1 MVNYNQKYKNEAIVT
16 IREGYG
22 SNFNG
27 NNFDSSVS
35 DNKVFSAV
43 GQKTSNNVNNVSSVG
58 IFEVWAVKPDT
69 ILNLKDTNIKI
80 YDDDGSLVTINVS
93 GLSNKQWNVIRY
105 TRPYTLHF
113 NNRDSNIRFDD
124 FNSLDGMTQDI
135 EDLMDSE
142 NVVSFDLKTTTPSD
156 VKCNYTTGSH
166 SYIKGQGVN
175 LTFDGNIKK
184 GDKITIKRNGRNDLT
199 STIQFDTDFVFSNFN
214 FDGVTNAEFIYSHGE
229 APQPPKPAEK
239 TTVQFT
245 SSDDG
250 IQWQNATMVDSD
262 SNFTNPVIIQK
273 GYELRQPLA
282 VEFTDKNDKTTT
294 LTYGS
299 GSTVYFDGDDTS
311 KNKWN
316 LTVNT
321 GYKKLNIKA
330 GQTKYKT
337 YELEPTLQNA
347 KIIEP
352 QPIED
357 DYGKTRYYL
366 DPKHTTIKLQAND
379 GYTFESDGSL
389 VYQRDLLDQETLTIP
404 ATHTNTVSITLPS
417 DINWSNQQYFMLT
430 MGAVKSEIV
439 ETTGG
444 FTNIY
449 KADYTNLLKFSNEVI
464 VKITGGTGGGVQ
476 SYDVTPYINNLIM
489 LPFNVPTG
497 ETSTIVA
504 GNEAF
509 TTQLPTVDNSYL
521 TVDLGKIKVDEQYKN
536 GFDYYQVKTR
546 LMLPYTNM
554 IELDP
559 KHVINQTVSIK
570 YIVNVVNGDTT
581 INLSNN
587 DDLFYSNQVNLASEI
602 PFISSATKGSQYTV
616 INQLKTV
623 FRNSIKQAY
632 IIIEQPTPVLNSDFY
647 PTNEKGT
654 LKGYTGNVK
663 ASLLNNMDINSNE
676 LNALQNLLE
685 TGVKIK

>member
-1 MVNYNQKYKNEAIVT
+1 MANYNQKYKNEVIVAIKQNDDDNYDNTVT
-16 IREGYG
+16 
-22 SNFNG
+22 
-27 NNFDSSVS
+27 
-35 DNKVFSAV
+35 DNHYFAAV
-43 GQKTSNNVNNVSSVG
+43 GQKTSGNLDNISRVESFT
-58 IFEVWAVKPDT
+58 IYAVKPDT
-69 ILNLKDTNIKI
+69 ILNLESGNVKV
-80 YDDDGSLVTINVS
+80 YDDDGNIGSFSLSTLRNQQYSSLSINLPRS
-93 GLSNKQWNVIRY
+93 
-105 TRPYTLHF
+105 LHF
-113 NNRDSNIRFDD
+113 NTRDQNIRFDD
-124 FNSLDGMTQDI
+124 FNTLDGMTQDI
-135 EDLMDSE
+135 ADLMDSE
-142 NVVSFDLKTTTPSD
+142 NVVTFDLKTTTPSD
-156 VKCNYTTGSH
+156 VKCNYTTGNH
-166 SYIKGQGVN
+166 SYIKGQSVN
-175 LTFDGNIKK
+175 VTFDGNIKK
-184 GDKITIKRNGRNDLT
+184 GDKITIKRSGKNDVTCKIL
-199 STIQFDTDFVFSNFN
+199 FDTDFIFSNLGFA
-214 FDGVTNAEFIYSHGE
+214 GVTNAEFIYTHGE
-229 APQPPKPAEK
+229 APQPPKPVEK
-239 TTVQFT
+239 TTVEFT
-245 SSDDG
+245 SSDNG
-250 IQWQNATMVDSD
+250 IQWQNSTMVDSG

-282 VEFTDKNDKTTT
+282 VEFTDKNNKTVT
-294 LTYGS
+294 LRYGS
-299 GSTVYFDGDDTS
+299 GSNVYFDGDTPN
-311 KNKWN
+311 KNKWI

-337 YELEPTLQNA
+337 YELQTTLQNA

-352 QPIED
+352 QAIED
-357 DYGKTRYYL
+357 DYGKSRYYL
-366 DPKHTTIKLQAND
+366 DPKHTTITLQAND

-389 VYQRDLLDQETLTIP
+389 TYQKDLLDQATLTIK
-404 ATHTNTVSITLPS
+404 ATHTNIATVTLPS
-417 DINWSNQQYFMLT
+417 DINWSNQQYFRLT

-497 ETSTIVA
+497 EKSTIVA
-504 GNEAF
+504 GNETF
-509 TTQLPTVDNSYL
+509 TTQLPTVDNNYL

-559 KHVINQTVSIK
+559 NHVINQTVSIQ

-587 DDLFYSNQVNLASEI
+587 DDLFYSSQVNLASEI

-676 LNALQNLLE
+676 LNALQNILE

>member
-1 MVNYNQKYKNEAIVT
+1 MVNYNQKFKNEVIVT
-16 IREGYG
+16 LMQSDGNAYD
-22 SNFNG
+22 SN
-27 NNFDSSVS
+27 VS
-35 DNKVFSAV
+35 DNKFFSAV
-43 GQKTSNNVNNVSSVG
+43 GQKTSGSFNNISQVNRIS
-58 IFEVWAVKPDT
+58 IWAVKPDT
-69 ILNLKDTNIKI
+69 ILNLEDGSIKV
-80 YDDDGSLVTINVS
+80 YDDDGNLGSLTLSGQSNQQWSSAVIN
-93 GLSNKQWNVIRY
+93 LP
-105 TRPYTLHF
+105 RPLRF
-113 NNRDSNIRFDD
+113 NTNDNNIRFDN
-124 FNSLDGMTQDI
+124 FNDMDGMTQNID
-135 EDLMDSE
+135 DLMDSD
-142 NVVSFDLKTTTPSD
+142 NVKYFDLKVTTPSD
-156 VKCNYTTGSH
+156 VKCNYTTGNH
-166 SYIKGQGVN
+166 SYIKGQSFN

-184 GDKITIKRNGRNDLT
+184 GDKITIKRSGRNDAT
-199 STIQFDTDFVFSNFN
+199 SNILFDTDFIFSNLG
-214 FDGVTNAEFIYSHGE
+214 FDGVTNAEFIYTHGE
-229 APQPPKPAEK
+229 TPQPPKPVEK

-250 IQWQNATMVDSD
+250 VQWQNATMVDSG

-273 GYELRQPLA
+273 GYELRKPLA
-282 VEFTDKNDKTTT
+282 IEFTDKNDKTTT

-299 GSTVYFDGDDTS
+299 GSTIYFDGDDS
-311 KNKWN
+311 QKNKWN
-316 LTVNT
+316 LTINT

-337 YELEPTLQNA
+337 YEIGATLQNA

-357 DYGKTRYYL
+357 DYGKQHYYL

-389 VYQRDLLDQETLTIP
+389 TYQRDLLDQETLTIK
-404 ATHTNTVSITLPS
+404 ATHTNTATVTLPP
-417 DINWSNQQYFMLT
+417 DINWSIQDDFMLT

-464 VKITGGTGGGVQ
+464 VKVTGGTGASVQ

-489 LPFNVPTG
+489 LPFDVPTG
-497 ETSTIVA
+497 DKSAIVA
-504 GNEAF
+504 GNETF
-509 TTQLPTVDNSYL
+509 TTQLPTVDNNYL

-570 YIVNVVNGDTT
+570 YNVNVVNGDTT
-581 INLSNN
+581 INLSNG
-587 DDLFYSNQVNLASEI
+587 DDVFYSNQVNLASEI

-632 IIIEQPTPVLNSDFY
+632 IIIEQPTPVLNSDYY

-654 LKGYTGNVK
+654 LKGYNGNVK
-663 ASLLNNMDINSNE
+663 ASLLNNMDINNNE

>member
-1 MVNYNQKYKNEAIVT
+1 MVNYNQKFKNEVIVT
-16 IREGYG
+16 ISE
-22 SNFNG
+22 NDG
-27 NNFDSSVS
+27 NSFDSTVS
-35 DNKVFSAV
+35 DNKYFSAV
-43 GQKTSNNVNNVSSVG
+43 GQKTSGNLGNLSDVKRIS
-58 IFEVWAVKPDT
+58 VWAVKPDT
-69 ILNLKDTNIKI
+69 IINLEDATIKI
-80 YDDDGSLVTINVS
+80 YDDDGSLATINIS
-93 GLSNKQWNVIRY
+93 GLSNNQWSSVGTNLIKHLRFNTRDNNV
-105 TRPYTLHF
+105 
-113 NNRDSNIRFDD
+113 RFDD
-124 FNSLDGMTQDI
+124 FNTLDGMTQDI
-135 EDLMDSE
+135 GDLMDSE

-166 SYIKGQGVN
+166 SYIKGQTLN
-175 LTFDGNIKK
+175 ITFDGNIKK
-184 GDKITIKRNGRNDLT
+184 GDKITIKRNGKNDVISNIL
-199 STIQFDTDFVFSNFN
+199 FDTDLIFCNLGFN
-214 FDGVTNAEFIYSHGE
+214 GVTNAEFIYTHGDT
-229 APQPPKPAEK
+229 PQPLKPVEN
-239 TTVQFT
+239 TTVEFT

-250 IQWQNATMVDSD
+250 IKWQNPTMIDSG
-262 SNFTNPVIIQK
+262 SNFINPVIIQK
-273 GYELRQPLA
+273 GYELRKPLA

-299 GSTVYFDGDDTS
+299 GSTIYFDGDKPD

-316 LTVNT
+316 LTINT

-330 GQTKYKT
+330 GQTTYKT
-337 YELEPTLQNA
+337 YRLNTTLQNA

-352 QPIED
+352 QAIED
-357 DYGKTRYYL
+357 DYGKIRYYL
-366 DPKHTTIKLQAND
+366 DPKHTTITLQAND

-389 VYQRDLLDQETLTIP
+389 TYQRDELDQETLTIK
-404 ATHTNTVSITLPS
+404 ATHTNTVSVTLPTNI
-417 DINWSNQQYFMLT
+417 DWSIQQDFMLT

-497 ETSTIVA
+497 DKSTIVA
-504 GNEAF
+504 GNETF
-509 TTQLPTVDNSYL
+509 TTQLPTVDNNYL
-521 TVDLGKIKVDEQYKN
+521 TVDVGKIKVDEQYKN

-559 KHVINQTVSIK
+559 MHVINQTVSIK

-581 INLSNN
+581 INLSND
-587 DDLFYSNQVNLASEI
+587 DDLFYSTQVNLASEI

-663 ASLLNNMDINSNE
+663 ASLLNNMDINNND
-676 LNALQNLLE
+676 LDALQNLLE

>member
-1 MVNYNQKYKNEAIVT
+1 MANYNQKYKNEVIVT
-16 IREGYG
+16 ITENG
-22 SNFNG
+22 G
-27 NNFDSSVS
+27 NNYDSSVT
-35 DNKVFSAV
+35 DNGIFSAV
-43 GQKTSNNVNNVSSVG
+43 GQKTSGNLNNISSVSK
-58 IFEVWAVKPDT
+58 FTVWAVKPDA
-69 ILNLKDTNIKI
+69 ILNLEDGNIKI
-80 YDDDGSLVTINVS
+80 YDDDGSLVTIILSNF
-93 GLSNKQWNVIRY
+93 SNKQWNGITY
-105 TRPYTLHF
+105 TRPTTLHF
-113 NNRDSNIRFDD
+113 NERDNNIRFDN
-124 FNSLDGMTQDI
+124 FNTLDGMTQDI

-142 NVVSFDLKTTTPSD
+142 NVVSFDLKTTSPSD
-156 VKCNYTTGSH
+156 VKCNYTTGNH
-166 SYIKGQGVN
+166 SYIKGQGLN

-184 GDKITIKRNGRNDLT
+184 GDKITIKRNGKNDTT
-199 STIQFDTDFVFSNFN
+199 STIQFDSDLIFGNFN
-214 FDGVTNAEFIYSHGE
+214 FDGVTNAEIIYTHGDT
-229 APQPPKPAEK
+229 PQPQPQPKPVEK
-239 TTVQFT
+239 TTVEFT

-250 IQWQNATMVDSD
+250 IQWQNATMVDSG

-282 VEFTDKNDKTTT
+282 VEFTDKNDKTVT

-299 GSTVYFDGDDTS
+299 GQTVYFDGDTPN

-337 YELEPTLQNA
+337 YELQTTLQNA

-352 QPIED
+352 QAIED

-366 DPKHTTIKLQAND
+366 DPKHTTITLQAND

-389 VYQRDLLDQETLTIP
+389 TYQRDILDQETLTIK
-404 ATHTNTVSITLPS
+404 ATHTNTATITLPT
-417 DINWSNQQYFMLT
+417 DIDWSNQDYFMLT

-464 VKITGGTGGGVQ
+464 VKITGGQGGSIQ

-497 ETSTIVA
+497 EKSTIVA
-504 GNEAF
+504 GNETF
-509 TTQLPTVDNSYL
+509 TTQLPTVDNNYL

-587 DDLFYSNQVNLASEI
+587 GDLFYSNQVNLASEI

-676 LNALQNLLE
+676 LNALQNILE

>member
-1 MVNYNQKYKNEAIVT
+1 MVNYNQKFKDEVIVT
-16 IREGYG
+16 IMQSDGNSYD
-22 SNFNG
+22 SNI
-27 NNFDSSVS
+27 S
-35 DNKVFSAV
+35 DNKYFSAV
-43 GQKTSNNVNNVSSVG
+43 GQKTSGSFNNISRVNRIN
-58 IFEVWAVKPDT
+58 IWAVKPDT
-69 ILNLKDTNIKI
+69 ILNLEDGSIKV
-80 YDDDGSLVTINVS
+80 YDDDGNLGTIPVS
-93 GLSNKQWNVIRY
+93 GQSSKQYSSFGINLYRPLS
-105 TRPYTLHF
+105 
-113 NNRDSNIRFDD
+113 
-124 FNSLDGMTQDI
+124 FNSRDNNVTFDNFNDMDGMTQDI
-135 EDLMDSE
+135 SDLMDSE
-142 NVVSFDLKTTTPSD
+142 NVKYFDLKVTTPSD
-156 VKCNYTTGSH
+156 VKCNYTTGENH
-166 SYIKGQGVN
+166 SYIQGQSVN
-175 LTFDGNIKK
+175 VTFDGNIKK
-184 GDKITIKRNGRNDLT
+184 GDKITIKRSGKNDAI
-199 STIQFDTDFVFSNFN
+199 SNIQFDSEFIFSNLG
-214 FDGVTNAEFIYSHGE
+214 FDGVTNAEFIYTHGE
-229 APQPPKPAEK
+229 APQPPKPVEK

-250 IQWQNATMVDSD
+250 IQWQNATMVDGG
-262 SNFTNPVIIQK
+262 SNFTNPVIIQP
-273 GYELRQPLA
+273 GYELRKPLA
-282 VEFTDKNDKTTT
+282 VEFTDKTNKTTT

-299 GSTVYFDGDDTS
+299 GSTIYFDGDNS
-311 KNKWN
+311 EKNKWN
-316 LTVNT
+316 LTINT

-330 GQTKYKT
+330 GQTKFKT
-337 YELEPTLQNA
+337 YELGATLQNA

-357 DYGKTRYYL
+357 DYGKQHYYL

-389 VYQRDLLDQETLTIP
+389 TYQRDLLDQETLTIK
-404 ATHTNTVSITLPS
+404 ATHTNTATITLPTN
-417 DINWSNQQYFMLT
+417 INWSIQDDFMLT

-464 VKITGGTGGGVQ
+464 VKLTGGTGSGVQ

-489 LPFNVPTG
+489 LPFDVPTG
-497 ETSTIVA
+497 EKSTIVA
-504 GNEAF
+504 GNETF
-509 TTQLPTVDNSYL
+509 TTQLPTVDNNYL

-546 LMLPYTNM
+546 LMLPYTKM
-554 IELDP
+554 IDLDP

-587 DDLFYSNQVNLASEI
+587 DDIFYSNQVNLASEI

-632 IIIEQPTPVLNSDFY
+632 IIIEQPTPVLNNDYYS
-647 PTNEKGT
+647 TIERGQ
-654 LKGYTGNVK
+654 LKAYTGNVK
-663 ASLLNNMDINSNE
+663 AELLNNVNIPSDE
-676 LNALQNLLE
+676 LNALQSQLRN
-685 TGVKIK
+685 GVKIK

>member
-16 IREGYG
+16 VSE
-22 SNFNG
+22 NDG
-27 NNFDSSVS
+27 NLFDSTVT
-35 DNKVFSAV
+35 DNKVFYAV
-43 GQKTSNNVNNVSSVG
+43 GQQTSDNLNKLSPAKRVT
-58 IFEVWAVKPDT
+58 IWAVKPDT
-69 ILNLKDTNIKI
+69 ILNLEDGMIKV
-80 YDDDGSLVTINVS
+80 YDDDGLLNNIRLS
-93 GLSNKQWNVIRY
+93 GLSNNQWTSVGSNISLHMS
-105 TRPYTLHF
+105 TRDT
-113 NNRDSNIRFDD
+113 NIRFDN
-124 FNSLDGMTQDI
+124 FNSVDGMTQNI
-135 EDLMDSE
+135 SDLMNSE
-142 NVVSFDLKTTTPSD
+142 NVFSFNLTTSTPSD
-156 VKCNYTTGSH
+156 VTCNYTTGSH
-166 SYIKGQGVN
+166 SHIKTQAVN
-175 LTFDGNIKK
+175 VTFAGNIKK
-184 GDKITIKRNGRNDLT
+184 GDTITIKRNGRNDLT
-199 STIQFDTDFVFSNFN
+199 SIIQHDTDFIFSNLN
-214 FDGVTNAEFIYSHGE
+214 FDNVPNAEFIYRHGKTE
-229 APQPPKPAEK
+229 E
-239 TTVQFT
+239 TTVEFT
-245 SSDDG
+245 SADDG
-250 IQWQNATMVDSD
+250 IKWQNPTMVDSG
-262 SNFTNPVIIQK
+262 SNFINPVIIQK
-273 GYELRQPLA
+273 GYELRKPLA
-282 VEFTDKNDKTTT
+282 VEFTDKSGETKT
-294 LTYGS
+294 LTYDIKNEIIF
-299 GSTVYFDGDDTS
+299 FDGDNPN

-337 YELEPTLQNA
+337 YRLYPTLQNA

-352 QPIED
+352 QAIEED
-357 DYGKTRYYL
+357 GKTKYYL
-366 DPKHTTIKLQAND
+366 DPKHTTIKLQANE
-379 GYTFESDGSL
+379 GYTFENDGSL
-389 VYQRDLLDQETLTIP
+389 TYQRGTINQETLTIK
-404 ATHTNTVSITLPS
+404 ATHTNTATITLPS
-417 DINWSNQQYFMLT
+417 DINWSIQQDFMLT

-464 VKITGGTGGGVQ
+464 VKITGSGSGGSGVQ

-489 LPFNVPTG
+489 LPFNIPTG
-497 ETSTIVA
+497 DNSAIVA
-504 GNEAF
+504 GNETF
-509 TTQLPTVDNSYL
+509 TTQLPTVDNNYL

-536 GFDYYQVKTR
+536 GFDYYQVTTR

-554 IELDP
+554 IDLDP

-581 INLSNN
+581 INLSND
-587 DDLFYSNQVNLASEI
+587 DDLFYSTQVNLASEI
-602 PFISSATKGSQYTV
+602 PFISSANKGSQYTV

-676 LNALQNLLE
+676 LNALQNILE
-685 TGVKIK
+685 TGVKLK

>member
-1 MVNYNQKYKNEAIVT
+1 MVNYNQTYKNEVIV
-16 IREGYG
+16 IIDENDG
-22 SNFNG
+22 NF
-27 NNFDSSVS
+27 FDGSVS

-43 GQKTSNNVNNVSSVG
+43 GQKTSNNLNNLSSVSK
-58 IFEVWAVKPDT
+58 FSVWAVKADA
-69 ILNLKDTNIKI
+69 ILNLKDGSIKI
-80 YDDDGSLVTINVS
+80 YDDDGSLVTVNLN
-93 GLSNKQWNVIRY
+93 GYSNKQWNGLTY
-105 TRPYTLHF
+105 TRPTPLRF
-113 NNRDSNIRFDD
+113 TNRDSNIRFDN
-124 FNSLDGMTQDI
+124 FNRFNGMTQDI
-135 EDLMDSE
+135 ANLMDSE
-142 NVVSFDLKTTTPSD
+142 NVLSFDLKTTTPND
-156 VKCNYTTGSH
+156 IKCNYTTGIH
-166 SYIKGQGVN
+166 SYVKGQGVN

-184 GDKITIKRNGRNDLT
+184 GDKITIKRSGRSDLT
-199 STIQFDTDFVFSNFN
+199 STIQFDTDLIFCNFN
-214 FDGVTNAEFIYSHGE
+214 FDGVTNAEFIYSHGDT
-229 APQPPKPAEK
+229 PQPPKPVEK
-239 TTVQFT
+239 TTV
-245 SSDDG
+245 
-250 IQWQNATMVDSD
+250 
-262 SNFTNPVIIQK
+262 
-273 GYELRQPLA
+273 EL
-282 VEFTDKNDKTTT
+282 
-294 LTYGS
+294 
-299 GSTVYFDGDDTS
+299 
-311 KNKWN
+311 
-316 LTVNT
+316 
-321 GYKKLNIKA
+321 
-330 GQTKYKT
+330 QT
-337 YELEPTLQNA
+337 TLQNA

-352 QPIED
+352 QSIKD
-357 DYGKTRYYL
+357 RYGKTRYYL

-389 VYQRDLLDQETLTIP
+389 TYQRDLLDQATLTIK

-417 DINWSNQQYFMLT
+417 DINWSIQQYFMLT

-439 ETTGG
+439 ATTGG

-464 VKITGGTGGGVQ
+464 VKITGSTGSSVQ
-476 SYDVTPYINNLIM
+476 AYDVTPYINNLIM

-497 ETSTIVA
+497 EKSTIVA
-504 GNEAF
+504 GNETF
-509 TTQLPTVDNSYL
+509 TTQLPTIDNSYL

-676 LNALQNLLE
+676 LNTLQNILE

>member
-1 MVNYNQKYKNEAIVT
+1 MANYNQKYKNNVIVT
-16 IREGYG
+16 IKQ
-22 SNFNG
+22 
-27 NNFDSSVS
+27 S
-35 DNKVFSAV
+35 DGDNYDNTVTDNRYFAAV
-43 GQKTSNNVNNVSSVG
+43 GQKTSGNLDNISRVEH
-58 IFEVWAVKPDT
+58 IAIWAVKPDT
-69 ILNLKDTNIKI
+69 ILNLEDGNIKV
-80 YDDDGSLVTINVS
+80 YDDDGNLALLNVRGQSNQQYSSLVINLPHS
-93 GLSNKQWNVIRY
+93 
-105 TRPYTLHF
+105 LHF
-113 NNRDSNIRFDD
+113 NTRDSNIQIDD

-135 EDLMDSE
+135 DDLMDSE
-142 NVVSFDLKTTTPSD
+142 NVVSFDLKTTTPRD

-166 SYIKGQGVN
+166 SYIKGQSLNV
-175 LTFDGNIKK
+175 TFDGNIKK
-184 GDKITIKRNGRNDLT
+184 GDTITLKRSGKNNVTCKIL
-199 STIQFDTDFVFSNFN
+199 FDTDFIFSNLGV
-214 FDGVTNAEFIYSHGE
+214 DGVKNAEFIYTHGE
-229 APQPPKPAEK
+229 APQPPKPVEK
-239 TTVQFT
+239 TTVEFT

-250 IQWQNATMVDSD
+250 IQWQNSTMVDSG

-299 GSTVYFDGDDTS
+299 GSNVYFDGDDTS

-316 LTVNT
+316 LTVGT

-337 YELEPTLQNA
+337 YELQTTLQNA

-352 QPIED
+352 QAIED

-389 VYQRDLLDQETLTIP
+389 TYQRDLLDRETLTIK
-404 ATHTNTVSITLPS
+404 ATHTNTATITLPS
-417 DINWSNQQYFMLT
+417 DINWSNQDYFMLT

-464 VKITGGTGGGVQ
+464 VKITGGQGGGVQ

-489 LPFNVPTG
+489 LPFNIPTG
-497 ETSTIVA
+497 EKSTIVA
-504 GNEAF
+504 GNETF

-676 LNALQNLLE
+676 LNALQNILE

>member
-1 MVNYNQKYKNEAIVT
+1 MVNYNQKYKNEVIVT
-16 IREGYG
+16 INE
-22 SNFNG
+22 NNG
-27 NNFDSSVS
+27 NLFDSTVS
-35 DNKVFSAV
+35 DNRFFSAI
-43 GQKTSNNVNNVSSVG
+43 GQKTSGNVNNVSQVKR
-58 IFEVWAVKPDT
+58 INVWSVKPDT
-69 ILNLKDTNIKI
+69 ILNLEDGII
-80 YDDDGSLVTINVS
+80 RVYDDNGLLTNLNLS
-93 GLSNKQWNVIRY
+93 GLSNNQWSTVGFNLPQPLRLG
-105 TRPYTLHF
+105 TRGT
-113 NNRDSNIRFDD
+113 NISFDN
-124 FNSLDGMTQDI
+124 FNSVDGMTQNI
-135 EDLMDSE
+135 SDLMNSE
-142 NVVSFDLKTTTPSD
+142 NVSSFNLKTTTPSD
-156 VKCNYTTGSH
+156 VTCNYTTGSH
-166 SYIKGQGVN
+166 SHIKTQSIN
-175 LTFDGNIKK
+175 ITFAGNIKK
-184 GDKITIKRNGRNDLT
+184 GDTITIKRNGRNDSNT
-199 STIQFDTDFVFSNFN
+199 VIQFDTDFIFSNFG
-214 FDGVTNAEFIYSHGE
+214 FDNVTNAEIIYRHGE
-229 APQPPKPAEK
+229 TPEE
-239 TTVQFT
+239 TTVEFT
-245 SSDDG
+245 SSDVG
-250 IQWQNATMVDSD
+250 VKWQNPTMVDRG
-262 SNFTNPVIIQK
+262 SNFINPVIIQK
-273 GYELRQPLA
+273 GYELRKPLA
-282 VEFTDKNDKTTT
+282 VEFTDKSGQTKT
-294 LTYGS
+294 LTYDIHNS
-299 GSTVYFDGDDTS
+299 NIYFDGDNPER
-311 KNKWN
+311 NKWN

-330 GQTKYKT
+330 GQTEYKT
-337 YELEPTLQNA
+337 YRLYPTLQNA

-352 QPIED
+352 QAIED
-357 DYGKTRYYL
+357 DYGNTKYYL
-366 DPKHTTIKLQAND
+366 DPKHTTIKLQANE

-389 VYQRDLLDQETLTIP
+389 TYNAFELSQETLTIK
-404 ATHTNTVSITLPS
+404 ATHTNTATITLPS
-417 DINWSNQQYFMLT
+417 DIDWSLQQSFTIT

-464 VKITGGTGGGVQ
+464 VRITGGTGGGAQ
-476 SYDVTPYINNLIM
+476 PYDVTPYINNLIM
-489 LPFNVPTG
+489 LPFDVPTG
-497 ETSTIVA
+497 DNSTIVA
-504 GNEAF
+504 GNETF
-509 TTQLPTVDNSYL
+509 TTQLPTVDNNYL
-521 TVDLGKIKVDEQYKN
+521 TVDLGKIRVDEQYKN

-581 INLSNN
+581 INLSN
-587 DDLFYSNQVNLASEI
+587 DDIFYSNQVNLASEI

-663 ASLLNNMDINSNE
+663 ASLLNNMDININD

>member
-1 MVNYNQKYKNEAIVT
+1 MATYNQKYKNDVIVALKQNDNDN
-16 IREGYG
+16 Y
-22 SNFNG
+22 
-27 NNFDSSVS
+27 DSTVT
-35 DNKVFSAV
+35 DNHYFAAV
-43 GQKTSNNVNNVSSVG
+43 GQKTSGNLDSISRVESFT
-58 IFEVWAVKPDT
+58 IYAVKPDT
-69 ILNLKDTNIKI
+69 ILNLESGNVKV
-80 YDDDGSLVTINVS
+80 YDDDGNIGSLSLSNLRNQQYSSLTINLPS
-93 GLSNKQWNVIRY
+93 SLRFT
-105 TRPYTLHF
+105 TRD
-113 NNRDSNIRFDD
+113 NNIRFDD
-124 FNSLDGMTQDI
+124 FNTLDGMTQDI
-135 EDLMDSE
+135 ADLMDSE
-142 NVVSFDLKTTTPSD
+142 NVNYFNLTVTTPSD
-156 VKCNYTTGSH
+156 VKCNYTTGRH
-166 SYIKGQGVN
+166 SFIKGQSVN
-175 LTFDGNIKK
+175 VTFDGNIRK
-184 GDKITIKRNGRNDLT
+184 GDKIVIKRNARNDT
-199 STIQFDTDFVFSNFN
+199 ISNIQFDTDFVFSNLG
-214 FDGVTNAEFIYSHGE
+214 FDGNTNAEFIYTHGDT
-229 APQPPKPAEK
+229 PQPPKPVEK
-239 TTVQFT
+239 NTVEFT

-250 IQWQNATMVDSD
+250 IQWQNATMVDSG
-262 SNFTNPVIIQK
+262 SNFNNPVIIQK
-273 GYELRQPLA
+273 GYELRKPLA
-282 VEFTDKNDKTTT
+282 VEFTDKSGKTTT

-299 GSTVYFDGDDTS
+299 GSTIYFDGDTPN

-337 YELEPTLQNA
+337 YELQTTLQNA

-366 DPKHTTIKLQAND
+366 DPKHTTITLQAND
-379 GYTFESDGSL
+379 GYTFESDGKL
-389 VYQRDLLDQETLTIP
+389 TYVIDDLGDRGEYTIK
-404 ATHTNTVSITLPS
+404 ATHTNTATVTLPS
-417 DINWSNQQYFMLT
+417 NIDWSMQQYFMLT

-464 VKITGGTGGGVQ
+464 VKITGGTGGSVQ

-497 ETSTIVA
+497 EKSTIVA
-504 GNEAF
+504 GNETF
-509 TTQLPTVDNSYL
+509 TTQLPTVDNNYL

-676 LNALQNLLE
+676 LNALQNILE

>member
-1 MVNYNQKYKNEAIVT
+1 MANYNQKYKNEVIVT
-16 IREGYG
+16 IKQ
-22 SNFNG
+22 
-27 NNFDSSVS
+27 S
-35 DNKVFSAV
+35 DNDNYDNTVTDNHYFAAV
-43 GQKTSNNVNNVSSVG
+43 GQKTSGNLDNISRVESFT
-58 IFEVWAVKPDT
+58 IYAVKPDT
-69 ILNLKDTNIKI
+69 ILNLESGNVKV
-80 YDDDGSLVTINVS
+80 YDDDGNIGSFS
-93 GLSNKQWNVIRY
+93 LSNLRNQQYSSLSINLPHSLRFN
-105 TRPYTLHF
+105 TRD
-113 NNRDSNIRFDD
+113 NNIRFDD
-124 FNSLDGMTQDI
+124 FNTLDGMTQDI
-135 EDLMDSE
+135 ADLMDSK
-142 NVVSFDLKTTTPSD
+142 NVISFDLKTTTPSD
-156 VKCNYTTGSH
+156 VKCNYTTGNH
-166 SYIKGQGVN
+166 SYIKGQSVN
-175 LTFDGNIKK
+175 VTFDGNIKK
-184 GDKITIKRNGRNDLT
+184 GDKITIKRSGKNDVTCKIL
-199 STIQFDTDFVFSNFN
+199 FDTDFIFSNLGFA
-214 FDGVTNAEFIYSHGE
+214 GVTNAEFIYSHGGT
-229 APQPPKPAEK
+229 PQPPKPVEK
-239 TTVQFT
+239 TTVEFT

-250 IQWQNATMVDSD
+250 IQWQNATMVDGG

-273 GYELRQPLA
+273 GYELRKPLA
-282 VEFTDKNDKTTT
+282 VEFTDKNNKTVT

-299 GSTVYFDGDDTS
+299 GSTVYFDGDTPN

-352 QPIED
+352 QAIED

-389 VYQRDLLDQETLTIP
+389 TYQKDLLDQATLTIK
-404 ATHTNTVSITLPS
+404 ATHTNTATVTLPS
-417 DINWSNQQYFMLT
+417 NIDWSNQQYFRLT

-464 VKITGGTGGGVQ
+464 VKITGGQGGGIQ

-497 ETSTIVA
+497 EKSTIVA
-504 GNEAF
+504 GNETF
-509 TTQLPTVDNSYL
+509 TTQLPTVDNNYL

-676 LNALQNLLE
+676 LNALQNILKS
-685 TGVKIK
+685 GVKIK

>member
-1 MVNYNQKYKNEAIVT
+1 MVNYNQKYKNEVIVT
-16 IREGYG
+16 IAENDGHI
-22 SNFNG
+22 
-27 NNFDSSVS
+27 FDSTVS
-35 DNKVFSAV
+35 DNKIFSAV
-43 GQKTSNNVNNVSSVG
+43 GQKTSNNLNNLSSVSK
-58 IFEVWAVKPDT
+58 FSLWAVKADT
-69 ILNLKDTNIKI
+69 ILNLEDGNLKF
-80 YDDDGSLVTINVS
+80 YDDDGSLANFNIN
-93 GLSNKQWNVIRY
+93 GLSNGQYSSITGTKP
-105 TRPYTLHF
+105 TTLHF
-113 NNRDSNIRFDD
+113 NERDSNVRFDD

-135 EDLMDSE
+135 DDLMNSE

-166 SYIKGQGVN
+166 SYIKGQSVN
-175 LTFDGNIKK
+175 VTFDGNIKK
-184 GDKITIKRNGRNDLT
+184 GDTITIKRNGRNDLT
-199 STIQFDTDFVFSNFN
+199 SNIHFDTDLIFSNLD
-214 FDGVTNAEFIYSHGE
+214 FDGVTNAEFIYTHGDT
-229 APQPPKPAEK
+229 PQPPKPVEK
-239 TTVQFT
+239 TTVEFT

-250 IQWQNATMVDSD
+250 VQWQNATMVDSG
-262 SNFTNPVIIQK
+262 SNFNNPVIIQK

-282 VEFTDKNDKTTT
+282 VEFTDKNDKTVT

-299 GSTVYFDGDDTS
+299 GSNVYFDGDTPN

-337 YELEPTLQNA
+337 YELQTTLQNA

-352 QPIED
+352 QAIED
-357 DYGKTRYYL
+357 DYGKSRYYL

-389 VYQRDLLDQETLTIP
+389 TYQRDLLDQGTLTIK
-404 ATHTNTVSITLPS
+404 ATHTNTATVTLPS
-417 DINWSNQQYFMLT
+417 NIDWSNQQYFMLT

-464 VKITGGTGGGVQ
+464 VKITGGTGGSVQ

-497 ETSTIVA
+497 EKSTIVA
-504 GNEAF
+504 GNETF
-509 TTQLPTVDNSYL
+509 TTQLPTVDNNYL

-676 LNALQNLLE
+676 LNALQNILE

>member
-1 MVNYNQKYKNEAIVT
+1 MLNYNQKYKNEVIVT
-16 IREGYG
+16 ISENDGTV
-22 SNFNG
+22 
-27 NNFDSSVS
+27 FDSTVS
-35 DNKVFSAV
+35 DNRFFSAI
-43 GQKTSNNVNNVSSVG
+43 GQKTSGNLNNVSDVKR
-58 IFEVWAVKPDT
+58 IDVWAVKPDA
-69 ILNLKDTNIKI
+69 ILNLEDGSIKV
-80 YDDDGSLVTINVS
+80 YDDDGLLANLNLS
-93 GLSNKQWNVIRY
+93 GLSSKQWSSIGSNLIKHLR
-105 TRPYTLHF
+105 F
-113 NNRDSNIRFDD
+113 GNRDTNIRFDN
-124 FNSLDGMTQDI
+124 FNDMDGMTQNI
-135 EDLMDSE
+135 SDLMDSD

-156 VKCNYTTGSH
+156 VKCNYTTGNH
-166 SYIKGQGVN
+166 SYIKGQSFN

-184 GDKITIKRNGRNDLT
+184 GDKIIIKRSGRNDAISNIL
-199 STIQFDTDFVFSNFN
+199 FDTDFIFSNLGFN
-214 FDGVTNAEFIYSHGE
+214 GVTNAEFIYTHGDT
-229 APQPPKPAEK
+229 PQPPKPAEK
-239 TTVQFT
+239 TTVEFT

-250 IQWQNATMVDSD
+250 IQWQNATMVDSG
-262 SNFTNPVIIQK
+262 SNFINPVIIQK

-282 VEFTDKNDKTTT
+282 VEFTDKTNKTTT

-299 GSTVYFDGDDTS
+299 GSTIYFDGDNS
-311 KNKWN
+311 EKNKWN
-316 LTVNT
+316 LTINT

-352 QPIED
+352 QAIED

-366 DPKHTTIKLQAND
+366 DPKHTTVTLQAND

-389 VYQRDLLDQETLTIP
+389 TYHLNLLDQETLTIK
-404 ATHTNTVSITLPS
+404 ATHTNTATVTLPPNI
-417 DINWSNQQYFMLT
+417 DWSAQNVFMLT

-464 VKITGGTGGGVQ
+464 VRITGGTGGGVQ

-489 LPFNVPTG
+489 IPFNVPTG
-497 ETSTIVA
+497 EKSTIVA
-504 GNEAF
+504 GNETF
-509 TTQLPTVDNSYL
+509 TTQLPTVDDNYL

-559 KHVINQTVSIK
+559 KHVINQTVSIQ

-581 INLSNN
+581 INLSNG
-587 DDLFYSNQVNLASEI
+587 DDIFYSNQVNLASEI

-623 FRNSIKQAY
+623 FRNSIRQAY

-663 ASLLNNMDINSNE
+663 ASLLNNMDINNND
-676 LNALQNLLE
+676 LDALQNLLE

>member
-1 MVNYNQKYKNEAIVT
+1 MVNYNQKYKNEVIVT
-16 IREGYG
+16 IAENG
-22 SNFNG
+22 G
-27 NNFDSSVS
+27 NNYDSSVT
-35 DNKVFSAV
+35 DNGYFSAI
-43 GQKTSNNVNNVSSVG
+43 GQKTSDNLNNISQVNRIS
-58 IFEVWAVKPDT
+58 VWAVKPDT
-69 ILNLKDTNIKI
+69 ILNLENGTIKI
-80 YDDDGSLVTINVS
+80 YDDDGNLGSIPLSGQSVNQYTSFGINLPRSLRFNV
-93 GLSNKQWNVIRY
+93 
-105 TRPYTLHF
+105 
-113 NNRDSNIRFDD
+113 RDSNIRFDN
-124 FNSLDGMTQDI
+124 FNTLDGMTQDI
-135 EDLMDSE
+135 DDLMNSE
-142 NVVSFDLKTTTPSD
+142 HVVSFNLKTTTPSD
-156 VKCNYTTGSH
+156 VKCNYTTGNH
-166 SYIKGQGVN
+166 SYIKGQSVN

-184 GDKITIKRNGRNDLT
+184 GDTITLKRSGKNDVLCKIKFDSDL
-199 STIQFDTDFVFSNFN
+199 IFSNLG
-214 FDGVTNAEFIYSHGE
+214 FDGVTNAEFIYSHGDT
-229 APQPPKPAEK
+229 PQPPKPVEK
-239 TTVQFT
+239 TTVEFT

-250 IQWQNATMVDSD
+250 IQWQNPTMVDSG

-273 GYELRQPLA
+273 DYELRQPLA

-299 GSTVYFDGDDTS
+299 GSTVYFDGDTPN

-316 LTVNT
+316 LTVST

-337 YELEPTLQNA
+337 YQLEPTLQNA

-366 DPKHTTIKLQAND
+366 DPKHTTVKLQAND

-389 VYQRDLLDQETLTIP
+389 TYQRDELDQETLTIK

-464 VKITGGTGGGVQ
+464 VKITGSNGASVQ
-476 SYDVTPYINNLIM
+476 AYDVTPYINNLIM

-497 ETSTIVA
+497 DKSAIVA
-504 GNEAF
+504 GNETF
-509 TTQLPTVDNSYL
+509 TTQLPTVDNNYL

-559 KHVINQTVSIK
+559 KHVINQTVSIQ

-581 INLSNN
+581 INISNN

-676 LNALQNLLE
+676 LNALQNILE

>member
-1 MVNYNQKYKNEAIVT
+1 MVNYNQKYKNDVIVT
-16 IREGYG
+16 ITEYD
-22 SNFNG
+22 G
-27 NNFDSSVS
+27 NNYDSSVT
-35 DNKVFSAV
+35 NNGYFSAV
-43 GQKTSNNVNNVSSVG
+43 GQKTSGKLNKIFRARQINVWS
-58 IFEVWAVKPDT
+58 VKPDT
-69 ILNLKDTNIKI
+69 ILNPEGNNIRI
-80 YDDDGSLVTINVS
+80 YDDDGPLA
-93 GLSNKQWNVIRY
+93 VIY
-105 TRPYTLHF
+105 TRSTNGKQLTGIGADTSLRFTHLD
-113 NNRDSNIRFDD
+113 NNVTFDN
-124 FNSLDGMTQDI
+124 FNSSGGMTQNVG
-135 EDLMDSE
+135 DLLNRE
-142 NVVSFDLKTTTPSD
+142 NVIPFDLKVTTPSD
-156 VKCNYTTGSH
+156 VKCNYTPGKH
-166 SYIKGQGVN
+166 FYIRNQSLN

-184 GDKITIKRNGRNDLT
+184 GDTIILKRSGKNDVTCKIL
-199 STIQFDTDFVFSNFN
+199 FDSDFIFSNLGFN
-214 FDGVTNAEFIYSHGE
+214 GVTNAEFIYTHGDT
-229 APQPPKPAEK
+229 PQPPKPVEK
-239 TTVQFT
+239 TTVEFT

-250 IQWQNATMVDSD
+250 IQWQNSTMVDSG
-262 SNFTNPVIIQK
+262 SNFINPVIIQK

-294 LTYGS
+294 LTYGK
-299 GSTVYFDGDDTS
+299 GSTIYFNGDNNTE
-311 KNKWN
+311 NKWN
-316 LTVNT
+316 LTVST

-337 YELEPTLQNA
+337 YKLESTLQNA

-366 DPKHTTIKLQAND
+366 DPKHNTIKLQAND

-389 VYQRDLLDQETLTIP
+389 TYHRDNRLDQETLTIK
-404 ATHTNTVSITLPS
+404 ATHTNTVSITLPT
-417 DINWSNQQYFMLT
+417 DINWSIQEFFMLT

-449 KADYTNLLKFSNEVI
+449 KADYNNLLKFSNEVI
-464 VKITGGTGGGVQ
+464 VKLTGGANAGIQ

-497 ETSTIVA
+497 EKSTIVA
-504 GNEAF
+504 GNETF
-509 TTQLPTVDNSYL
+509 TTQLPTVDNNYL

-676 LNALQNLLE
+676 LNALQNILE

>member
-1 MVNYNQKYKNEAIVT
+1 MSNYNQKYKNEVIVT
-16 IREGYG
+16 IKQ
-22 SNFNG
+22 
-27 NNFDSSVS
+27 S
-35 DNKVFSAV
+35 DGDNYDNTVTDNHYFAAV
-43 GQKTSNNVNNVSSVG
+43 GQKTSGNLDSISRVERIVIWS
-58 IFEVWAVKPDT
+58 VKPDT
-69 ILNLKDTNIKI
+69 ILNLEDSNIKV
-80 YDDDGSLVTINVS
+80 YDDDGNLALLNVRGQSNNQSSSLVIN
-93 GLSNKQWNVIRY
+93 LPHY
-105 TRPYTLHF
+105 LHF
-113 NNRDSNIRFDD
+113 NTRDKNIRFDD

-135 EDLMDSE
+135 EDLMNSE
-142 NVVSFDLKTTTPSD
+142 NVKYFNLTVTTPSD
-156 VKCNYTTGSH
+156 VKCNYTTGRH
-166 SYIKGQGVN
+166 SFINGQSVN
-175 LTFDGNIKK
+175 VTFDGNIRK
-184 GDKITIKRNGRNDLT
+184 GDKIVIKRNARNDAI
-199 STIQFDTDFVFSNFN
+199 SNIQFDTDFIFSNLG
-214 FDGVTNAEFIYSHGE
+214 FDGITNAEFIYTHGE
-229 APQPPKPAEK
+229 SPQPPKPVEK
-239 TTVQFT
+239 TTVEFT

-250 IQWQNATMVDSD
+250 IQWQNATMVDSG
-262 SNFTNPVIIQK
+262 SNFTNPITIQK

-282 VEFTDKNDKTTT
+282 VEFTDKNGKTTT

-299 GSTVYFDGDDTS
+299 GSNVYLDGDTPNKS
-311 KNKWN
+311 KWN
-316 LTVNT
+316 LTINT
-321 GYKKLNIKA
+321 GYKKLNIKN

-337 YELEPTLQNA
+337 YELQTTLQNA

-352 QPIED
+352 QAIED
-357 DYGKTRYYL
+357 DYGKSRYYL

-389 VYQRDLLDQETLTIP
+389 TYQRDLLDQETLTIK
-404 ATHTNTVSITLPS
+404 ATHTNTATVTLPT
-417 DINWSNQQYFMLT
+417 DIDWSNQEYFRLT

-464 VKITGGTGGGVQ
+464 VKITGGQGGGVQ

-497 ETSTIVA
+497 EKSTIVA
-504 GNEAF
+504 GNETF

-559 KHVINQTVSIK
+559 KHVINQTVSIQ

-676 LNALQNLLE
+676 LNALQNILE

>member
-1 MVNYNQKYKNEAIVT
+1 MANYNQKYKNEVIVT
-16 IREGYG
+16 VDEPSGQP
-22 SNFNG
+22 
-27 NNFDSSVS
+27 FDSALT
-35 DNKVFSAV
+35 DNKIFSAV
-43 GQKTSNNVNNVSSVG
+43 GQKTQSSYTVLSPVSRYDLWVT
-58 IFEVWAVKPDT
+58 KPDAIFNLTGTAT
-69 ILNLKDTNIKI
+69 IT
-80 YDDDGSLVTINVS
+80 DDDGTLASVVMN
-93 GLSNKQWNVIRY
+93 GLQDKQWTCVGENLQRTQRFNYRDNNI
-105 TRPYTLHF
+105 TF
-113 NNRDSNIRFDD
+113 NNFAT
-124 FNSLDGMTQDI
+124 LDGMTQDI
-135 EDLMDSE
+135 DDLMNTS
-142 NVVSFDLKTTTPSD
+142 NVQPFTATVTMPTDVS
-156 VKCNYTTGSH
+156 CNYKTGDH
-166 SYIKGQGVN
+166 QFIKGQTVN
-175 LTFDGNIKK
+175 ILLDGNIKK
-184 GDKITIKRNGRNDLT
+184 GDTITIKRDKRET
-199 STIQFDTDFVFSNFN
+199 KISTVQFDTDLAFSDLGM
-214 FDGVTNAEFIYSHGE
+214 DGNTKLEIIYKHAGDTTQ
-229 APQPPKPAEK
+229 APKPVEK
-239 TTVQFT
+239 TTVEFT

-250 IQWQNATMVDSD
+250 IQWQNATMVDSGSD
-262 SNFTNPVIIQK
+262 FTNPITIQK
-273 GYELRQPLA
+273 GYELRKPLD
-282 VEFTDKNDKTTT
+282 VDFTDKNGKTIT
-294 LTYGS
+294 LTYGK
-299 GSTVYFDGDDTS
+299 GMTVYFDGDTPN
-311 KNKWN
+311 KNRWN

-330 GQTKYKT
+330 GQTKFKT
-337 YELEPTLQNA
+337 YELQTTLQNA

-352 QPIED
+352 QAIED

-389 VYQRDLLDQETLTIP
+389 TYQRDLLDRETLTIK
-404 ATHTNTVSITLPS
+404 ATHTNTATITLPA
-417 DINWSNQQYFMLT
+417 DINWSNQDYFMLT

-464 VKITGGTGGGVQ
+464 VKITGGTGGSIQ

-497 ETSTIVA
+497 EKSTIVA
-504 GNEAF
+504 GNETF
-509 TTQLPTVDNSYL
+509 TTQLPTVDNNYL

-559 KHVINQTVSIK
+559 KHVINQTVSIQ

-587 DDLFYSNQVNLASEI
+587 DDLFYSSQVNLASEI

-676 LNALQNLLE
+676 LNALQNILE

>member
-1 MVNYNQKYKNEAIVT
+1 MANYNQKYKNDVIVSV
-16 IREGYG
+16 IQAD
-22 SNFNG
+22 G
-27 NNFDSSVS
+27 NSYDASVS
-35 DNKVFSAV
+35 DNGYFAAV
-43 GQKTSNNVNNVSSVG
+43 GQKTSGKLDSISQVTRINL
-58 IFEVWAVKPDT
+58 WAVKPDT
-69 ILNLKDTNIKI
+69 ILNLNSGNVKV
-80 YDDDGSLVTINVS
+80 YDDDGSLGS
-93 GLSNKQWNVIRY
+93 LALSNLRNQQWSSLIINLPRSLRFN
-105 TRPYTLHF
+105 TRD
-113 NNRDSNIRFDD
+113 NNITFDD

-135 EDLMDSE
+135 DDLMDSE
-142 NVVSFDLKTTTPSD
+142 NVVSFDLKTATPSD
-156 VKCNYTTGSH
+156 VKCNYTTGNH
-166 SYIKGQGVN
+166 SYIKGQSLN

-184 GDKITIKRNGRNDLT
+184 GDTITLKRSGKNDVTCKIL
-199 STIQFDTDFVFSNFN
+199 FDSDFIFSNLG
-214 FDGVTNAEFIYSHGE
+214 FDGVKNAEFIYKHAGDT
-229 APQPPKPAEK
+229 PQPPKPVEK
-239 TTVQFT
+239 TTVEFT

-250 IQWQNATMVDSD
+250 IQWQNETMVDSG

-273 GYELRQPLA
+273 GYELRKPLA
-282 VEFTDKNDKTTT
+282 VEFTDKNDKTVT

-299 GSTVYFDGDDTS
+299 GSNVYLDGDDTS

-321 GYKKLNIKA
+321 GYKKLNIKD

-337 YELEPTLQNA
+337 YELQTTLQNA

-352 QPIED
+352 QAIED
-357 DYGKTRYYL
+357 DYGKQHYYL

-389 VYQRDLLDQETLTIP
+389 TYQRDLLDRETLTIK

-417 DINWSNQQYFMLT
+417 DINWSNQDYFMLT

-464 VKITGGTGGGVQ
+464 VKITGGTGASVQ

-497 ETSTIVA
+497 ENSNIVA
-504 GNEAF
+504 GNETF
-509 TTQLPTVDNSYL
+509 TTQLPTVDNNYL

-676 LNALQNLLE
+676 LNALQNILE

>member
-1 MVNYNQKYKNEAIVT
+1 MATYNQKYKNDVIVALKQ
-16 IREGYG
+16 
-22 SNFNG
+22 N
-27 NNFDSSVS
+27 
-35 DNKVFSAV
+35 DNDNYDNTVTDNHYFAAV
-43 GQKTSNNVNNVSSVG
+43 GQKTSGKLDSISRVESFT
-58 IFEVWAVKPDT
+58 IYAVKPDN
-69 ILNLKDTNIKI
+69 ILNLESGNVKV
-80 YDDDGSLVTINVS
+80 YDDDGNIGSLSLSNLRNQQYSSLVINLPHS
-93 GLSNKQWNVIRY
+93 LRFT
-105 TRPYTLHF
+105 TRD
-113 NNRDSNIRFDD
+113 NNIRFDS
-124 FNSLDGMTQDI
+124 FNTLDGMTKAID
-135 EDLMDSE
+135 DLMDSE
-142 NVVSFDLKTTTPSD
+142 NVVSFNLTVTTPSD
-156 VKCNYTTGSH
+156 VKCNYTTGNH
-166 SYIKGQGVN
+166 SYIKGQSVN
-175 LTFDGNIKK
+175 VTFDGNIKK
-184 GDKITIKRNGRNDLT
+184 GDKIIIKRNGKNDVTCKIL
-199 STIQFDTDFVFSNFN
+199 FDTDFIFSNLGFA
-214 FDGVTNAEFIYSHGE
+214 GVTNAEFIYTHGDT
-229 APQPPKPAEK
+229 PQPPKPVEK
-239 TTVQFT
+239 TTVEFT

-250 IQWQNATMVDSD
+250 IQWQNVTMVDSG

-282 VEFTDKNDKTTT
+282 VEFTDKNGKTIT
-294 LTYGS
+294 LTYGR
-299 GSTVYFDGDDTS
+299 GSTVYFDGDTPN

-316 LTVNT
+316 LTIST

-352 QPIED
+352 QAIED

-366 DPKHTTIKLQAND
+366 DPKHTTITLQAND

-389 VYQRDLLDQETLTIP
+389 TYQKDLLDQATLTIK
-404 ATHTNTVSITLPS
+404 ATHTNTATVTLPS
-417 DINWSNQQYFMLT
+417 NIDWSNQQYFRLT

-464 VKITGGTGGGVQ
+464 VKITGGQGGGIQ

-497 ETSTIVA
+497 EKSTIVA
-504 GNEAF
+504 GNETF
-509 TTQLPTVDNSYL
+509 TTQLPTVDNNYL

-676 LNALQNLLE
+676 LNALQNILE

>member
-1 MVNYNQKYKNEAIVT
+1 MANYNQKYKNDVIVT
-16 IREGYG
+16 IKQNDG
-22 SNFNG
+22 
-27 NNFDSSVS
+27 
-35 DNKVFSAV
+35 DNYDNTVTDNHYFAAV
-43 GQKTSNNVNNVSSVG
+43 GQKTSGNLDSISRVEH
-58 IFEVWAVKPDT
+58 IAVWAVKPDT
-69 ILNLKDTNIKI
+69 ILNLEDGNIKV
-80 YDDDGSLVTINVS
+80 YDDDGNLALLNVRGQSNQQYSSLVINLPHS
-93 GLSNKQWNVIRY
+93 LR
-105 TRPYTLHF
+105 F
-113 NNRDSNIRFDD
+113 NTRDSNIRFDD

-135 EDLMDSE
+135 DDLMDSE

-166 SYIKGQGVN
+166 SYIKGQSLNV
-175 LTFDGNIKK
+175 TFDGNIKK
-184 GDKITIKRNGRNDLT
+184 GDTITLKRSGKNDVTCKIL
-199 STIQFDTDFVFSNFN
+199 FDSDFIFSNLV
-214 FDGVTNAEFIYSHGE
+214 FDGVKNAEFIYSHGDT
-229 APQPPKPAEK
+229 PQPQPQPKPVEK
-239 TTVQFT
+239 TTVEFT

-250 IQWQNATMVDSD
+250 IQWQNATMVDSG

-273 GYELRQPLA
+273 GYELKQPLA

-294 LTYGS
+294 LTYGI
-299 GSTVYFDGDDTS
+299 GQTIYFDGDDTS

-337 YELEPTLQNA
+337 YKLEPTLQNA

-352 QPIED
+352 QAIED

-389 VYQRDLLDQETLTIP
+389 TYQRDLLDQGTLTIP
-404 ATHTNTVSITLPS
+404 ATHTNTATVTLPS
-417 DINWSNQQYFMLT
+417 DINWSIQDYFMLT

-464 VKITGGTGGGVQ
+464 VKITGGQGGSIQ

-497 ETSTIVA
+497 EKSTIIA
-504 GNEAF
+504 GNETF
-509 TTQLPTVDNSYL
+509 TTQLPTVDNNYL

-559 KHVINQTVSIK
+559 KHVINQTVSIQ

-676 LNALQNLLE
+676 LNTLQNILE

>member
-1 MVNYNQKYKNEAIVT
+1 MVNYNQKYKNEVIVT
-16 IREGYG
+16 IDE
-22 SNFNG
+22 NDG
-27 NNFDSSVS
+27 NIFDSTVS
-35 DNKVFSAV
+35 DNKYFSAV
-43 GQKTSNNVNNVSSVG
+43 GQKTSGNLNNVSDVKR
-58 IFEVWAVKPDT
+58 IYVWAVKPDT
-69 ILNLKDTNIKI
+69 ILNLEDTNIKI
-80 YDDDGSLVTINVS
+80 YDDDGSLANINVN
-93 GLSNKQWNVIRY
+93 GLSNNQWTSVSYNLIKHLRFT
-105 TRPYTLHF
+105 TRD
-113 NNRDSNIRFDD
+113 NNIRFDD
-124 FNSLDGMTQDI
+124 FNTLDGMTQDI
-135 EDLMDSE
+135 DDLMNSQ

-166 SYIKGQGVN
+166 SYIKGQSFN

-184 GDKITIKRNGRNDLT
+184 GDKIIIKRNGRNDAISNIL
-199 STIQFDTDFVFSNFN
+199 FDTDFIFSNLG
-214 FDGVTNAEFIYSHGE
+214 FDGVTNAEFIYKHGE

-250 IQWQNATMVDSD
+250 IQWQNATMVDGG
-262 SNFTNPVIIQK
+262 SNFTNPVIIQP
-273 GYELRQPLA
+273 GYELRKPLA
-282 VEFTDKNDKTTT
+282 VEFTDKSDKTTT

-299 GSTVYFDGDDTS
+299 GSTIYFDGDNS
-311 KNKWN
+311 EKNKWN
-316 LTVNT
+316 LTINT

-337 YELEPTLQNA
+337 YDLEATLQNA

-357 DYGKTRYYL
+357 DYGKTHYYL

-389 VYQRDLLDQETLTIP
+389 TYHRNLLDQETLTIK
-404 ATHTNTVSITLPS
+404 ANHTNTVSVTLPTN
-417 DINWSNQQYFMLT
+417 INWSAQDVFMLT

-464 VKITGGTGGGVQ
+464 VKVTGGTGASVQ

-489 LPFNVPTG
+489 LPFDVPTG
-497 ETSTIVA
+497 DKSSIVA
-504 GNEAF
+504 GNETF
-509 TTQLPTVDNSYL
+509 TTQLPTVDNNYL

-570 YIVNVVNGDTT
+570 YIVNVINGDTT
-581 INLSNN
+581 INLSN
-587 DDLFYSNQVNLASEI
+587 DDDIFYSNQVNLASEI

-663 ASLLNNMDINSNE
+663 ASLLNNMDINNND
-676 LNALQNLLE
+676 LDALQNLLE

>member
-1 MVNYNQKYKNEAIVT
+1 MANYNQKYKNEVIVSV
-16 IREGYG
+16 IQ
-22 SNFNG
+22 NDG
-27 NNFDSSVS
+27 NSYDSSVS
-35 DNKVFSAV
+35 DNGYFSAV
-43 GQKTSNNVNNVSSVG
+43 GQKTSGSLYSISQVNHINIWV
-58 IFEVWAVKPDT
+58 VKPDA
-69 ILNLKDTNIKI
+69 ILNLEDGNIKV
-80 YDDDGSLVTINVS
+80 YDDDGNLALFNVTDQNKNQYSSLTIN
-93 GLSNKQWNVIRY
+93 LPHLLTFN
-105 TRPYTLHF
+105 TRD
-113 NNRDSNIRFDD
+113 NNIRFDD

-135 EDLMDSE
+135 EDLMNSE
-142 NVVSFDLKTTTPSD
+142 NVVSCDIKTTTPSD
-156 VKCNYTTGSH
+156 VNCNYTTGNH
-166 SYIKGQGVN
+166 SYIKGQSFN

-184 GDKITIKRNGRNDLT
+184 GDTITLKRSGKNNVTCKIL
-199 STIQFDTDFVFSNFN
+199 FDSDFIFSSLN
-214 FDGVTNAEFIYSHGE
+214 FDSVTNAEFIYSHGDT
-229 APQPPKPAEK
+229 PQPPKPVEK
-239 TTVQFT
+239 NTVEFT

-250 IQWQNATMVDSD
+250 IQWQNPTMVDSG

-273 GYELRQPLA
+273 GYELRQPLT

-294 LTYGS
+294 LIYGS
-299 GSTVYFDGDDTS
+299 GSNVYFDGDTP
-311 KNKWN
+311 NKTTWN
-316 LTVNT
+316 LTINT

-337 YELEPTLQNA
+337 YELVPTLQNA

-357 DYGKTRYYL
+357 DYGTTRYYL

-389 VYQRDLLDQETLTIP
+389 TYQRDILSEGTLTIK
-404 ATHTNTVSITLPS
+404 ATHKNTATVTLPS
-417 DINWSNQQYFMLT
+417 DINWSNQQDFMLT

-464 VKITGGTGGGVQ
+464 VKITGGSNSGAQ

-497 ETSTIVA
+497 EKSTIVA
-504 GNEAF
+504 GNETF

-546 LMLPYTNM
+546 LMLPYTDM

-570 YIVNVVNGDTT
+570 YIVNVINGDTT

-632 IIIEQPTPVLNSDFY
+632 IIIEQPAPVLNSDFY

-676 LNALQNLLE
+676 LNALQNILE

>member
-1 MVNYNQKYKNEAIVT
+1 MANYNQKYKNEVIVT
-16 IREGYG
+16 IGENDGYL
-22 SNFNG
+22 
-27 NNFDSSVS
+27 FDSTVS

-43 GQKTSNNVNNVSSVG
+43 GQKTSNNLNNISAVSKFS
-58 IFEVWAVKPDT
+58 VWAVKPDT
-69 ILNLKDTNIKI
+69 ILNLEDSNIKI
-80 YDDDGSLVTINVS
+80 YDDDGGLVTINVS
-93 GLSNKQWNVIRY
+93 GLSNKQWNALTY
-105 TRPYTLHF
+105 TRPRTLHF
-113 NNRDSNIRFDD
+113 NIRDNNIRFDD

-184 GDKITIKRNGRNDLT
+184 GDKITIKRNGKNDVT
-199 STIQFDTDFVFSNFN
+199 STIQFDTDLIFSNFN
-214 FDGVTNAEFIYSHGE
+214 FDGVTNAEFIYTHGE
-229 APQPPKPAEK
+229 APKPVEK
-239 TTVQFT
+239 TNVEFT

-250 IQWQNATMVDSD
+250 IQWQNPTMIDSG

-282 VEFTDKNDKTTT
+282 VEFTDKNGKTTT
-294 LTYGS
+294 LTYGY
-299 GSTVYFDGDDTS
+299 GTTVYFDGDTPNKS
-311 KNKWN
+311 KWN
-316 LTVNT
+316 LTVGT

-337 YELEPTLQNA
+337 YELQTTLQNA

-352 QPIED
+352 QAIED

-389 VYQRDLLDQETLTIP
+389 TYQRDLLDRGTLTIK
-404 ATHTNTVSITLPS
+404 ATHNNTATITLPS
-417 DINWSNQQYFMLT
+417 DINWSNQDYFMLT

-497 ETSTIVA
+497 EKSTIVA
-504 GNEAF
+504 GNETF
-509 TTQLPTVDNSYL
+509 TTQLPTVDNNYL

-559 KHVINQTVSIK
+559 KHVINQTVSIQ

-676 LNALQNLLE
+676 LNALQNILE

>member
-1 MVNYNQKYKNEAIVT
+1 MVNYNQKYKNEVIVT
-16 IREGYG
+16 ITE
-22 SNFNG
+22 NDG
-27 NNFDSSVS
+27 NNYDSSVT
-35 DNKVFSAV
+35 DNGYFSAV
-43 GQKTSNNVNNVSSVG
+43 GQKTSGRFNKISQVRNIN
-58 IFEVWAVKPDT
+58 VWAVKPDT
-69 ILNLKDTNIKI
+69 ILNPEGNNIRI
-80 YDDDGSLVTINVS
+80 YDDDGFLAVIYTRSTN
-93 GLSNKQWNVIRY
+93 NKQLTGIGSDVGLRF
-105 TRPYTLHF
+105 TS
-113 NNRDSNIRFDD
+113 RDTNISFDN
-124 FNSLDGMTQDI
+124 FNSAGMTQAID
-135 EDLMDSE
+135 DLMNRE
-142 NVVSFDLKTTTPSD
+142 NVVSFDLKVTTPSD
-156 VKCNYTTGSH
+156 VKCNYTTGNH
-166 SYIKGQGVN
+166 FYIKNQSLN

-184 GDKITIKRNGRNDLT
+184 GDKITLKRTTHNDVT
-199 STIQFDTDFVFSNFN
+199 SNIQFDTDFIFSNLGFN
-214 FDGVTNAEFIYSHGE
+214 NVTKAEFIYTHGDT
-229 APQPPKPAEK
+229 PQPPKPVEK
-239 TTVQFT
+239 TTVEFT

-250 IQWQNATMVDSD
+250 IQWQNATMVDSG

-273 GYELRQPLA
+273 GYELRKPLD

-294 LTYGS
+294 LTYGKDS
-299 GSTVYFDGDDTS
+299 FLYFNGDDPS

-321 GYKKLNIKA
+321 GYKKLNIKD

-337 YELEPTLQNA
+337 YKLIPTLQNA

-357 DYGKTRYYL
+357 DYGQTRYYL

-389 VYQRDLLDQETLTIP
+389 SYHRDRLDQETLTIK
-404 ATHTNTVSITLPS
+404 ATHTNTVSITLPT
-417 DINWSNQQYFMLT
+417 DINWSIQEFFTLT

-449 KADYTNLLKFSNEVI
+449 KADYNNLLKFSNEVI
-464 VKITGGTGGGVQ
+464 VKLTGGANAGIQ

-497 ETSTIVA
+497 EKSTIVA
-504 GNEAF
+504 GNETF
-509 TTQLPTVDNSYL
+509 TTQLPTVDNNYL

-559 KHVINQTVSIK
+559 KHVINQTISIK

-663 ASLLNNMDINSNE
+663 ASLLNNMNINSNE
-676 LNALQNLLE
+676 LNALQNILE

>member
-1 MVNYNQKYKNEAIVT
+1 MVNYNQKYKNEVIVT
-16 IREGYG
+16 IYEDD
-22 SNFNG
+22 G
-27 NNFDSSVS
+27 NIFDSAVT
-35 DNKVFSAV
+35 DNKVFYAV
-43 GQKTSNNVNNVSSVG
+43 GQRTTSSVEKLQAVTKFF
-58 IFEVWAVKPDT
+58 IFSVKPDA
-69 ILNLKDTNIKI
+69 ILNVDSGKVKI
-80 YDDDGSLVTINVS
+80 YDDNGSLSTIPLNRYGQQDTSYGITLPSAVRF
-93 GLSNKQWNVIRY
+93 SNSDK
-105 TRPYTLHF
+105 
-113 NNRDSNIRFDD
+113 NISFDNY
-124 FNSLDGMTQDI
+124 NSVEGMTQDI
-135 EDLMDSE
+135 SDLFNRE
-142 NVVSFDLKTTTPSD
+142 NVKTFNLKTTTPSD
-156 VKCNYTTGSH
+156 VTCNYTTGSH
-166 SYIKGQGVN
+166 SYITSQSVN
-175 LTFDGNIKK
+175 VTFDGNIKK
-184 GDKITIKRNGRNDLT
+184 GDTITIKRNGRNDLT
-199 STIQFDTDFVFSNFN
+199 SIIQFDTDFIFSNFGFN
-214 FDGVTNAEFIYSHGE
+214 NVTNAEISYRHGKTPE
-229 APQPPKPAEK
+229 QTTEQ
-239 TTVQFT
+239 TTVEFT

-250 IQWQNATMVDSD
+250 IKWQNPTMVDRG
-262 SNFTNPVIIQK
+262 SNFINPVIIQK
-273 GYELRQPLA
+273 GYELTKPLA
-282 VEFTDKNDKTTT
+282 VEFTDKSGKTKT
-294 LTYGS
+294 LTYDIKNEIIS
-299 GSTVYFDGDDTS
+299 FDGDNPER
-311 KNKWN
+311 NKWN

-337 YELEPTLQNA
+337 YRLYPTLQNA

-352 QPIED
+352 QAIEVE
-357 DYGKTRYYL
+357 GKEKYYL
-366 DPKHTTIKLQAND
+366 DPKHTTIKLQANE

-389 VYQRDLLDQETLTIP
+389 TYQQGRFDQETLTIK
-404 ATHTNTVSITLPS
+404 ATHTNTATVTLPS
-417 DINWSNQQYFMLT
+417 DINWSIQQDFMLT

-444 FTNIY
+444 STNIY

-464 VKITGGTGGGVQ
+464 VKITGSGSGGSGVQ
-476 SYDVTPYINNLIM
+476 TYDVTPYINNLIM
-489 LPFNVPTG
+489 LPFDIPTG
-497 ETSTIVA
+497 DKSAIVA
-504 GNEAF
+504 GNELF
-509 TTQLPTVDNSYL
+509 TTQLPTVDNNYL
-521 TVDLGKIKVDEQYKN
+521 TVDVGKIKVDEQYKN

-581 INLSNN
+581 INLSN
-587 DDLFYSNQVNLASEI
+587 DDLFYSTQVNLASEI
-602 PFISSATKGSQYTV
+602 PFISSANKGSQYTV

-663 ASLLNNMDINSNE
+663 ASLLNNMDINSND

>member
-1 MVNYNQKYKNEAIVT
+1 MVNYNQKYKNEVIVT
-16 IREGYG
+16 IYE
-22 SNFNG
+22 NNG
-27 NNFDSSVS
+27 TIFDTTVT
-35 DNKVFSAV
+35 DNEVFSAV
-43 GQKTSNNVNNVSSVG
+43 GQRTTNSVENLQAVTKFF
-58 IFEVWAVKPDT
+58 IFSVKPDT
-69 ILNLKDTNIKI
+69 ILNVDTGKVNI
-80 YDDDGSLVTINVS
+80 YDDNGSLATIPLNRYGQQVTSYGI
-93 GLSNKQWNVIRY
+93 
-105 TRPYTLHF
+105 TLPSAVRF
-113 NNRDSNIRFDD
+113 SNRDTNIRFDN
-124 FNSLDGMTQDI
+124 FNSVDGMTKNI
-135 EDLMDSE
+135 SDLFNSE
-142 NVVSFDLKTTTPSD
+142 NVKTFNLKTTTPSD
-156 VKCNYTTGSH
+156 VTCNYTTGSH
-166 SYIKGQGVN
+166 SYITSQSVN
-175 LTFDGNIKK
+175 VTFDGNIKK
-184 GDKITIKRNGRNDLT
+184 GDTITIKRNGRNDLT
-199 STIQFDTDFVFSNFN
+199 SIIKFDTDFIFSNFGFN
-214 FDGVTNAEFIYSHGE
+214 NVTNAEFIYRHGE
-229 APQPPKPAEK
+229 TPEQ
-239 TTVQFT
+239 TTVEFT
-245 SSDDG
+245 SADDG
-250 IQWQNATMVDSD
+250 IKWQNPTMVDRG
-262 SNFTNPVIIQK
+262 SNFINPVIIQK
-273 GYELRQPLA
+273 GYELRKPLA
-282 VEFTDKNDKTTT
+282 VEFTDKSGKTKT
-294 LTYGS
+294 LTYDIRNS
-299 GSTVYFDGDDTS
+299 NIYFDGDNPD

-337 YELEPTLQNA
+337 YRLYPTLQNA

-352 QPIED
+352 QAIED
-357 DYGKTRYYL
+357 DYGTTKYYL
-366 DPKHTTIKLQAND
+366 DPKHTTIKLQANE

-389 VYQRDLLDQETLTIP
+389 SYQRGILNQETLTIK
-404 ATHTNTVSITLPS
+404 ATHTNTATITLPTNI
-417 DINWSNQQYFMLT
+417 DWSLQQSFMLT

-464 VKITGGTGGGVQ
+464 VRITGGTGGGVQ

-497 ETSTIVA
+497 DKSTIVA
-504 GNEAF
+504 GNQTF
-509 TTQLPTVDNSYL
+509 TTQLPTVDNNYL
-521 TVDLGKIKVDEQYKN
+521 TVDIGKIKVDEQYKN

-559 KHVINQTVSIK
+559 KHVINQTVSIQ

-581 INLSNN
+581 INLSNH
-587 DDLFYSNQVNLASEI
+587 DDLFYSTQVNLASEI
-602 PFISSATKGSQYTV
+602 PFISSANKGSQYTV

-663 ASLLNNMDINSNE
+663 ASLLNNMDINSND

>member
-1 MVNYNQKYKNEAIVT
+1 MVNYNQKYKNEVIVT
-16 IREGYG
+16 ISE
-22 SNFNG
+22 NDG
-27 NNFDSSVS
+27 NLFDSTVS
-35 DNKVFSAV
+35 DNRFFSV
-43 GQKTSNNVNNVSSVG
+43 IGQRTSDNLNNVSQAKR
-58 IFEVWAVKPDT
+58 ITLWAVKPDT
-69 ILNLKDTNIKI
+69 ILNLQDGIIRVYDDNGLITNIN
-80 YDDDGSLVTINVS
+80 LS
-93 GLSNKQWNVIRY
+93 GLSNNQWSTVGSNLTQPLRLG
-105 TRPYTLHF
+105 TRDT
-113 NNRDSNIRFDD
+113 NIRFDN
-124 FNSLDGMTQDI
+124 FNSVDGMTQNI
-135 EDLMDSE
+135 SDLMNSE
-142 NVVSFDLKTTTPSD
+142 NVSSFNLKTTTPSD
-156 VKCNYTTGSH
+156 VTCNYTNGSH
-166 SYIKGQGVN
+166 LHIKTQSIN
-175 LTFDGNIKK
+175 ITFDGNIKK
-184 GDKITIKRNGRNDLT
+184 GDTITIKRNGRNDVNT
-199 STIQFDTDFVFSNFN
+199 KIQFDTDFIFSNFG
-214 FDGVTNAEFIYSHGE
+214 FDNVTNAEIIYKHGKTE
-229 APQPPKPAEK
+229 E
-239 TTVQFT
+239 TTVEFT
-245 SSDDG
+245 SADDG
-250 IQWQNATMVDSD
+250 IKWQNPTMIDRG
-262 SNFTNPVIIQK
+262 SNFINPVIIQK
-273 GYELRQPLA
+273 GYELRNPLA
-282 VEFTDKNDKTTT
+282 VEFTDKSGQTKT
-294 LTYGS
+294 LTYDIRNENI
-299 GSTVYFDGDDTS
+299 YFDGDNPD

-337 YELEPTLQNA
+337 YRLYPTLQNA

-352 QPIED
+352 QAIED
-357 DYGKTRYYL
+357 DYGTTKYYL
-366 DPKHTTIKLQAND
+366 DPKHTTIKLQANE

-389 VYQRDLLDQETLTIP
+389 TYNAFELSQETLTIK
-404 ATHTNTVSITLPS
+404 ATHTNTATVTLPP
-417 DINWSNQQYFMLT
+417 DIDWTLQQSFTIT

-464 VKITGGTGGGVQ
+464 VRITGGTGGGVQ

-489 LPFNVPTG
+489 LPFDVPTG
-497 ETSTIVA
+497 DNSSIVA
-504 GNEAF
+504 GNQTF
-509 TTQLPTVDNSYL
+509 TTQLPTVDNNYL
-521 TVDLGKIKVDEQYKN
+521 TVDVGKIKVDEQYKN

-546 LMLPYTNM
+546 LMLPHTNM

-581 INLSNN
+581 INLSNA
-587 DDLFYSNQVNLASEI
+587 DDIFYSTQVNLASEI

-663 ASLLNNMDINSNE
+663 ASLLNNMDINSND

>member
-1 MVNYNQKYKNEAIVT
+1 MVNYNQKYKNDVIVT
-16 IREGYG
+16 IIE
-22 SNFNG
+22 NDG
-27 NNFDSSVS
+27 NSFDSTVS
-35 DNKVFSAV
+35 DNKYFSAV
-43 GQKTSNNVNNVSSVG
+43 GQKTSGNLNNLSDVKRIN
-58 IFEVWAVKPDT
+58 VWAVKPDA
-69 ILNLKDTNIKI
+69 ILNLEDTNIKI
-80 YDDDGSLVTINVS
+80 YDDDGSLANINIS
-93 GLSNKQWNVIRY
+93 GLSNNQWSSVGTNLIRHLRFNTRDNNV
-105 TRPYTLHF
+105 
-113 NNRDSNIRFDD
+113 RFDD
-124 FNSLDGMTQDI
+124 FNTLDGMTQDI
-135 EDLMDSE
+135 ADLMNSE
-142 NVVSFDLKTTTPSD
+142 NVVSFDLKTITPSD
-156 VKCNYTTGSH
+156 VKCNYTTGNH
-166 SYIKGQGVN
+166 SYIKGQPFN

-184 GDKITIKRNGRNDLT
+184 GDTITLKRSGKNDVTCKIL
-199 STIQFDTDFVFSNFN
+199 FDSDFIFSNLN
-214 FDGVTNAEFIYSHGE
+214 FEGVTKAEFIYSHGE
-229 APQPPKPAEK
+229 TPQPPKPVEK
-239 TTVQFT
+239 TTVEFT

-250 IQWQNATMVDSD
+250 IQWQNATMVDSG
-262 SNFTNPVIIQK
+262 SNFNNPVVIQK

-282 VEFTDKNDKTTT
+282 VEFTDKKDKTTT
-294 LTYGS
+294 LTFGS
-299 GSTVYFDGDDTS
+299 GSTVYFDGDNPD

-316 LTVNT
+316 LTIPT

-330 GQTKYKT
+330 GQTKCKT
-337 YELEPTLQNA
+337 YELKPTLQNA
-347 KIIEP
+347 KVIEP

-357 DYGKTRYYL
+357 DYGKIRYYL

-379 GYTFESDGSL
+379 GYTFENDGSL
-389 VYQRDLLDQETLTIP
+389 TYQRDELDQETLTIK
-404 ATHTNTVSITLPS
+404 ATHTNTATITLPS
-417 DINWSNQQYFMLT
+417 NIDWSMQQYFMLT

-464 VKITGGTGGGVQ
+464 VKITGGAGAGVQ

-497 ETSTIVA
+497 DQSTIVA
-504 GNEAF
+504 GNEVF

-521 TVDLGKIKVDEQYKN
+521 NVDLGKIKVDEQYKN

-676 LNALQNLLE
+676 LNALQNILE

>member
-1 MVNYNQKYKNEAIVT
+1 MVNYNQKYKNEVIVT
-16 IREGYG
+16 VSE
-22 SNFNG
+22 NNG
-27 NNFDSSVS
+27 NPFDSTVS
-35 DNKVFSAV
+35 DNRFFSAI
-43 GQKTSNNVNNVSSVG
+43 GQQTSDNVNNVSQVKR
-58 IFEVWAVKPDT
+58 INVWAVKPDT
-69 ILNLKDTNIKI
+69 ILNLEDGNIKV
-80 YDDDGSLVTINVS
+80 YDDNGLLTNGNLSGISNNQWSTVGFNLPQPLRLGS
-93 GLSNKQWNVIRY
+93 
-105 TRPYTLHF
+105 
-113 NNRDSNIRFDD
+113 RDTNIRFDN
-124 FNSLDGMTQDI
+124 FNSVDGMTQNI
-135 EDLMDSE
+135 SDLMNSE
-142 NVVSFDLKTTTPSD
+142 NVSSFNLKTTTPSD
-156 VKCNYTTGSH
+156 VTCNYTTGSH
-166 SYIKGQGVN
+166 FHIKTQSIN
-175 LTFDGNIKK
+175 ITFAGNIKK
-184 GDKITIKRNGRNDLT
+184 GDTITIKRNGRNDST
-199 STIQFDTDFVFSNFN
+199 SIIQFDTDFIFSNFG
-214 FDGVTNAEFIYSHGE
+214 FDNVTNAEIIYRHVKTE
-229 APQPPKPAEK
+229 E
-239 TTVQFT
+239 TTVEFT
-245 SSDDG
+245 SSDVG
-250 IQWQNATMVDSD
+250 IKWQNPTMIDSG
-262 SNFTNPVIIQK
+262 SNFINPVIIQK
-273 GYELRQPLA
+273 GYELRKPLA
-282 VEFTDKNDKTTT
+282 VEFTDKSGKTKT
-294 LTYGS
+294 LTYDIKNEII
-299 GSTVYFDGDDTS
+299 YFDGDNPD

-337 YELEPTLQNA
+337 YRLYPTLQNA

-352 QPIED
+352 QAIED
-357 DYGKTRYYL
+357 DYGNTKYYL
-366 DPKHTTIKLQAND
+366 DPKHTTIKLQANE

-389 VYQRDLLDQETLTIP
+389 TYNMLELSQGTLTIK
-404 ATHTNTVSITLPS
+404 ATHTNTATVTLPS
-417 DINWSNQQYFMLT
+417 DIDWSLQQDFMLT

-464 VKITGGTGGGVQ
+464 IRFTGGTGGGVQ
-476 SYDVTPYINNLIM
+476 KYDVTPYINNLIM

-497 ETSTIVA
+497 DNSAIVA
-504 GNEAF
+504 GNETF
-509 TTQLPTVDNSYL
+509 TTQLPTVDNNYL
-521 TVDLGKIKVDEQYKN
+521 TVDLGKIRVDEQYKN
-536 GFDYYQVKTR
+536 GFDYYQVTTR

-581 INLSNN
+581 INISND
-587 DDLFYSNQVNLASEI
+587 DDLFYSTQVNLASEI
-602 PFISSATKGSQYTV
+602 PFISSANKGSQYTV

-676 LNALQNLLE
+676 LNALQNILE

>member
-1 MVNYNQKYKNEAIVT
+1 MVNYNQKYKNEVIVT
-16 IREGYG
+16 VIQKDGNIYD
-22 SNFNG
+22 SN
-27 NNFDSSVS
+27 VS
-35 DNKVFSAV
+35 DNKYFSAV
-43 GQKTSNNVNNVSSVG
+43 GQKTSGSFDNITPVTQINL
-58 IFEVWAVKPDT
+58 WTVKPDA
-69 ILNLKDTNIKI
+69 ILNLEDGNVKV
-80 YDDDGSLVTINVS
+80 YDDDGSLGSLNLS
-93 GLSNKQWNVIRY
+93 GLSNRQWANLVINLPRAL
-105 TRPYTLHF
+105 RF
-113 NNRDSNIRFDD
+113 NSRDNNITFDD

-142 NVVSFDLKTTTPSD
+142 NVQYFDLKVTTPSD
-156 VKCNYTTGSH
+156 VKCNYTTGEKHSH
-166 SYIKGQGVN
+166 IKNQSVN
-175 LTFDGNIKK
+175 VTFDGNIRK
-184 GDKITIKRNGRNDLT
+184 GDKIIIKRSGRNDAI
-199 STIQFDTDFVFSNFN
+199 SNIQFDTDFILSNLG
-214 FDGVTNAEFIYSHGE
+214 FDNVTKAEFIYTHGDT
-229 APQPPKPAEK
+229 PQPQPQPKPVEK

-250 IQWQNATMVDSD
+250 IQWQNATMVDSG
-262 SNFTNPVIIQK
+262 SNFTNSVIIQP
-273 GYELRQPLA
+273 GYELRKPLA
-282 VEFTDKNDKTTT
+282 VEFTDKNDKITT

-299 GSTVYFDGDDTS
+299 NSTIYFDGDTPN

-316 LTVNT
+316 LTINT

-352 QPIED
+352 QAIED
-357 DYGKTRYYL
+357 DYGKQHYYL

-379 GYTFESDGSL
+379 GYTFESNGSL
-389 VYQRDLLDQETLTIP
+389 TYQRDLLDQATLTIK
-404 ATHTNTVSITLPS
+404 ATHTNTATVTLPT
-417 DINWSNQQYFMLT
+417 DIDWSNQQYFMLT

-464 VKITGGTGGGVQ
+464 VKLTGGTGGGVQ

-497 ETSTIVA
+497 EKSTIVA
-504 GNEAF
+504 GNETF
-509 TTQLPTVDNSYL
+509 TTQLPTVDNNYL

-587 DDLFYSNQVNLASEI
+587 DDIFYSNQVNLASEI

-632 IIIEQPTPVLNSDFY
+632 IIIEQPTPVLNNDYYS
-647 PTNEKGT
+647 TIERGQ
-654 LKGYTGNVK
+654 LKAYTGNVK
-663 ASLLNNMDINSNE
+663 AELLNNVSVPSDE
-676 LNALQNLLE
+676 LNALQSQLRN
-685 TGVKIK
+685 GVKIK

>member
-1 MVNYNQKYKNEAIVT
+1 MVNYNQKYKNEVIVT
-16 IREGYG
+16 ITD
-22 SNFNG
+22 NDG
-27 NNFDSSVS
+27 NLFDSSIS
-35 DNKVFSAV
+35 DNKVFSAI
-43 GQKTSNNVNNVSSVG
+43 GQKTSGDINNISNVGTFSIWV
-58 IFEVWAVKPDT
+58 VKPDA
-69 ILNLKDTNIKI
+69 ILNLEDGNVKI
-80 YDDDGSLVTINVS
+80 YDDDGSLFTINIRNE
-93 GLSNKQWNVIRY
+93 SNKQWSSIVEK
-105 TRPYTLHF
+105 RPTTLRF
-113 NNRDSNIRFDD
+113 TNRDTNIRFDN
-124 FNSLDGMTQDI
+124 FNDMDGMTQDI
-135 EDLMDSE
+135 SDLMDSD

-156 VKCNYTTGSH
+156 VKCNYTTGNH
-166 SYIKGQGVN
+166 SFIKGQSVN
-175 LTFDGNIKK
+175 VTFDGNIKK
-184 GDKITIKRNGRNDLT
+184 GDTITIKRNGRNDLIT
-199 STIQFDTDFVFSNFN
+199 TIQFDSDFIFSNLG
-214 FDGVTNAEFIYSHGE
+214 FDNVTNAEFIYTHGE
-229 APQPPKPAEK
+229 TPQPPKPAEK

-250 IQWQNATMVDSD
+250 VKWQNATMVDGG
-262 SNFTNPVIIQK
+262 SNFTNSVIIQP
-273 GYELRQPLA
+273 GYELRKPLA
-282 VEFTDKNDKTTT
+282 VEFTDKNNKTTT

-299 GSTVYFDGDDTS
+299 GSTIYFDGDNS
-311 KNKWN
+311 EKNKWN
-316 LTVNT
+316 LTINT

-337 YELEPTLQNA
+337 YELEATLQNA

-352 QPIED
+352 QPVED
-357 DYGKTRYYL
+357 DYGKQRYYL

-389 VYQRDLLDQETLTIP
+389 TYQRDLLDQETLTIK
-404 ATHTNTVSITLPS
+404 ATHTNTATVTLPTN
-417 DINWSNQQYFMLT
+417 INWSAQDNFMLT

-464 VKITGGTGGGVQ
+464 VKITGGTGASVQ

-489 LPFNVPTG
+489 LPFDVPTG
-497 ETSTIVA
+497 DKSAIVA
-504 GNEAF
+504 GNETF
-509 TTQLPTVDNSYL
+509 TTQLPTVDNNYL

-559 KHVINQTVSIK
+559 KHVINQTVSIQ

-663 ASLLNNMDINSNE
+663 ASLLNNMDINNNE

>member
-1 MVNYNQKYKNEAIVT
+1 MANYNQKYKNEVIVAIT
-16 IREGYG
+16 QNDGDNYD
-22 SNFNG
+22 NT
-27 NNFDSSVS
+27 VS
-35 DNKVFSAV
+35 DNHYFAAV
-43 GQKTSNNVNNVSSVG
+43 GQKTSGNLDSISRVEH
-58 IFEVWAVKPDT
+58 IKIYAVKPDT
-69 ILNLKDTNIKI
+69 ILNLEDGQIKV
-80 YDDDGSLVTINVS
+80 YDDDGNLSLLNLK
-93 GLSNKQWNVIRY
+93 GLSNSQYSSLEINL
-105 TRPYTLHF
+105 PNSLHF
-113 NNRDSNIRFDD
+113 NNRDTNIRFDD

-135 EDLMDSE
+135 KDLMNSE
-142 NVVSFDLKTTTPSD
+142 NVNYFNLTVTTPSD
-156 VKCNYTTGSH
+156 VKCNYTTGRH
-166 SYIKGQGVN
+166 SFIKGQSVN
-175 LTFDGNIKK
+175 VTFDGNIRK
-184 GDKITIKRNGRNDLT
+184 GDKIVIKRNARNDAI
-199 STIQFDTDFVFSNFN
+199 SNIQFDTDFIFSNLG
-214 FDGVTNAEFIYSHGE
+214 FDGITNAEFIYTHGE
-229 APQPPKPAEK
+229 AQQPPKPLEK
-239 TTVQFT
+239 TTVEFT

-250 IQWQNATMVDSD
+250 IHWQNATMVDSG

-282 VEFTDKNDKTTT
+282 VEFTDKNDKTVT

-299 GSTVYFDGDDTS
+299 GSNVYFDGDTPN

-337 YELEPTLQNA
+337 YELQTTLQNA

-352 QPIED
+352 QAIED

-366 DPKHTTIKLQAND
+366 DPKHTTITLQAND

-389 VYQRDLLDQETLTIP
+389 AYQRNLLDRETLTIK
-404 ATHTNTVSITLPS
+404 ATHTNTATVTLPT
-417 DINWSNQQYFMLT
+417 DIDWSNQDYFMLT

-464 VKITGGTGGGVQ
+464 VKITGGQGGSIQ

-497 ETSTIVA
+497 EKSTIVA
-504 GNEAF
+504 GNETF
-509 TTQLPTVDNSYL
+509 TTQLPTVDNNYL

>member
-1 MVNYNQKYKNEAIVT
+1 MANYNQKYKLVSTLQNAKIIEPQPIEDDYGKLSYYLDPKHTT
-16 IREGYG
+16 IKLQANDGY
-22 SNFNG
+22 S
-27 NNFDSSVS
+27 FDS
-35 DNKVFSAV
+35 
-43 GQKTSNNVNNVSSVG
+43 
-58 IFEVWAVKPDT
+58 
-69 ILNLKDTNIKI
+69 
-80 YDDDGSLVTINVS
+80 DGSLKYNRNRFNKATLTIKATHTNTAT
-93 GLSNKQWNVIRY
+93 I
-105 TRPYTLHF
+105 TLP
-113 NNRDSNIRFDD
+113 
-124 FNSLDGMTQDI
+124 TDI
-135 EDLMDSE
+135 DWSSQQYFMLTMSAVKSE
-142 NVVSFDLKTTTPSD
+142 NVET
-156 VKCNYTTGSH
+156 
-166 SYIKGQGVN
+166 
-175 LTFDGNIKK
+175 
-184 GDKITIKRNGRNDLT
+184 
-199 STIQFDTDFVFSNFN
+199 
-214 FDGVTNAEFIYSHGE
+214 
-229 APQPPKPAEK
+229 PQPPKPVEK
-239 TTVQFT
+239 TTVEFT

-250 IQWQNATMVDSD
+250 IQWQNATMVDSG

-282 VEFTDKNDKTTT
+282 VEFTDKNDKTVT

-299 GSTVYFDGDDTS
+299 GSNVYLDGDTP
-311 KNKWN
+311 NKTTWN

-337 YELEPTLQNA
+337 YELQTTLQNA

-352 QPIED
+352 QAIED

-389 VYQRDLLDQETLTIP
+389 TYQRDLLDRETLTIK
-404 ATHTNTVSITLPS
+404 ATHTNTATVTLPS
-417 DINWSNQQYFMLT
+417 DINWSNQDYFMLT

-464 VKITGGTGGGVQ
+464 VKITGGQGGGIQ

-497 ETSTIVA
+497 EKSTIVA
-504 GNEAF
+504 GNETF
-509 TTQLPTVDNSYL
+509 TTQLPTVDNNYL

-676 LNALQNLLE
+676 LNALQNILE

>member
-1 MVNYNQKYKNEAIVT
+1 MVNYNQKYKNAVIVAIKQNDGDNYDNTVT
-16 IREGYG
+16 
-22 SNFNG
+22 
-27 NNFDSSVS
+27 
-35 DNKVFSAV
+35 DNHYFAAV
-43 GQKTSNNVNNVSSVG
+43 GQKTSGNLDNISRVESFT
-58 IFEVWAVKPDT
+58 IYPVKPDT
-69 ILNLKDTNIKI
+69 ILNLESGNVKV
-80 YDDDGSLVTINVS
+80 YDDDGNIGSYS
-93 GLSNKQWNVIRY
+93 LSNLRNQQYSSLSINLPHSLRFT
-105 TRPYTLHF
+105 TRD
-113 NNRDSNIRFDD
+113 NNIRFDD
-124 FNSLDGMTQDI
+124 FNTLDGMTQDI
-135 EDLMDSE
+135 ADLMDSE
-142 NVVSFDLKTTTPSD
+142 NVISFDLKTTTPSD
-156 VKCNYTTGSH
+156 VKCNYTTGNH
-166 SYIKGQGVN
+166 SYIKGQSVN
-175 LTFDGNIKK
+175 VTFDGNIKK
-184 GDKITIKRNGRNDLT
+184 GDKITIKRSGKNDVTCKIL
-199 STIQFDTDFVFSNFN
+199 FDTDFIFSNLGFA
-214 FDGVTNAEFIYSHGE
+214 GVTNAEFIYTHGDT
-229 APQPPKPAEK
+229 PQPPKPVEK
-239 TTVQFT
+239 TTVEFT

-250 IQWQNATMVDSD
+250 IQWQNSTMVDSG
-262 SNFTNPVIIQK
+262 SNFNNPVIIQK

-282 VEFTDKNDKTTT
+282 VEFTDKNDKTIT
-294 LTYGS
+294 LTYGR
-299 GSTVYFDGDDTS
+299 GSTVYFDGDTPN

-316 LTVNT
+316 LTVST

-330 GQTKYKT
+330 GQSKYKT

-352 QPIED
+352 QAIED
-357 DYGKTRYYL
+357 DYGKSRYYL

-389 VYQRDLLDQETLTIP
+389 TYQRDILDQETLTIK
-404 ATHTNTVSITLPS
+404 ATHTNTATVTLPS
-417 DINWSNQQYFMLT
+417 NIDWSIQQYFRLT

-464 VKITGGTGGGVQ
+464 VKITGGQGGGIQ

-497 ETSTIVA
+497 EKSTIVA
-504 GNEAF
+504 GNETF
-509 TTQLPTVDNSYL
+509 TTQLPTVDNNYL

-559 KHVINQTVSIK
+559 KHVINQTVSIQ

-587 DDLFYSNQVNLASEI
+587 DDLFYSSQVNLASEI

-676 LNALQNLLE
+676 LNALQNILG